1 MGAIGCCVLNCVPPP
16 GTKKHRFP
24 KHDVEVSSMIIEWVV
39 YNKAILQLFETWC
52 RNIGR
57 PELISK
63 GIAQVYKSY
72 RLCDLHFDLDTKFPT
87 FHNRTNLKKG
97 SIPTNILPGNYY
109 HY

>member
-24 KHDVEVSSMIIEWVV
+24 KHDVE
-39 YNKAILQLFETWC
+39 LFETWC

-97 SIPTNILPGNYY
+97 SIPTNILPVVAPLEEVA
-109 HY
+109 